1 MKRTL
6 CFLLVALLYILQVSA
21 QDTLV
26 YRNGKREVA
35 RVLEVGE
42 FTIRYNLL
50 GTSNEPDRAVSRL
63 DLQSI
68 HFHNGK
74 IEQFERPSRSDDP
87 LLVRRLRIEEELGD
101 SKWAFFG
108 EIGGSG
114 ILSVNGDYRIYK
126 DALAPLAVHIRIGAG
141 IYPDKDPEFTIP
153 ITASVVTGRLYK
165 FEMGW
170 GITPAFPQE
179 GKAEL
184 IYSALL
190 GLRYQRKNGLFGR
203 IAFTPL
209 AVKSLREYEI
219 NPFVG
224 LALGMAF

>member
-68 HFHNGK
+68 HFQNGK

-101 SKWAFFG
+101 SNGHFLVKSAVRASFRSMAITGFIKMPWPHWRSIF
-108 EIGGSG
+108 GSG
-114 ILSVNGDYRIYK
+114 PGF
-126 DALAPLAVHIRIGAG
+126 IRIKTRNSRSRSQLRWLPAACTNSKWDGAS
-141 IYPDKDPEFTIP
+141 PPRFRRK
-153 ITASVVTGRLYK
+153 GR
-165 FEMGW
+165 
-170 GITPAFPQE
+170 
-179 GKAEL
+179 
-184 IYSALL
+184 
-190 GLRYQRKNGLFGR
+190 RN
-203 IAFTPL
+203 
-209 AVKSLREYEI
+209 
-219 NPFVG
+219 
-224 LALGMAF
+224 

>member
-6 CFLLVALLYILQVSA
+6 RLLFPALLYLIQVSA
-21 QDTLV
+21 QDTLA
-26 YRNGKREVA
+26 YRNGKRDVV
-35 RVLEVGE
+35 RVIEVGE
-42 FTIRYNLL
+42 FTIRYNPW
-50 GTSNEPDRAVSRL
+50 GTSGEPDRAVSRL
-63 DLQSI
+63 DIQYI
-68 HFHNGK
+68 HYQNGK
-74 IEQFERPSRSDDP
+74 IEQFERPNRSDDP
-87 LLVRRLRIEEELGD
+87 LLVRRLRMEEELGD

-126 DALAPLAVHIRIGAG
+126 DALAPLAVHVRVGFG
-141 IYPDKDPEFTIP
+141 VYPDKDPEFTVP

-170 GITPAFPQE
+170 GITPAFPQK

-224 LALGMAF
+224 LALGLAF